1 MNNFSF
7 SLDYKT
13 LVPKYRRALVVV
25 VSLYLPV
32 LNIHSHTPNPYIGFQ
47 IENGDYNDYN
57 IESTGIKKLLKTGL
71 SRN

>member
-7 SLDYKT
+7 SLDYKM

-47 IENGDYNDYN
+47 SENDDYSDYRLLYSLQ
-57 IESTGIKKLLKTGL
+57 ERLKTSL